1 MEHII
6 EIESIESLTHDVKRF
21 QCKKPAGYTFVPGQA
36 TDVSI
41 NKEGWQ
47 QERRPFT
54 FTSLDY
60 ALDLEFI
67 IKIYE
72 EHNGVT
78 NKLGSLVPGD
88 ELIIEDAWGAIEYKG
103 PGYFIAGGAGITPFI
118 AILRNLKMKNHV
130 EGNKLFFSNK
140 TIRDIILL
148 DELHDILGKNVIHT
162 ITDEATTA
170 YHNGLINEAFLKAN
184 IDDFSKHFYLCG
196 PPKMVE
202 ALQECI
208 TKLGAEPEGIIF
220 EK

>member
-1 MEHII
+1 
-6 EIESIESLTHDVKRF
+6 
-21 QCKKPAGYTFVPGQA
+21 
-36 TDVSI
+36 
-41 NKEGWQ
+41 
-47 QERRPFT
+47 
-54 FTSLDY
+54 
-60 ALDLEFI
+60 
-67 IKIYE
+67 
-72 EHNGVT
+72 
-78 NKLGSLVPGD
+78 
-88 ELIIEDAWGAIEYKG
+88 
-103 PGYFIAGGAGITPFI
+103 
-118 AILRNLKMKNHV
+118 MKNHV